1 MVVYADDR
9 ESASVLQSLIGR
21 MGDADIENEGLVK
34 VRRLTTGDYVLGSW
48 GIEAKEINDFYRS
61 ITGKGRGKRS
71 INHQLSDLC
80 ETYEYP
86 ILAVYGSRM
95 KPYFRKKVAKRVVA
109 QEIVKMQQTMRSY
122 KMMIYHRFPKIRLI
136 EFATM
141 EEFVEWLSISHTQM
155 QISNALSAPKKARR
169 GRSGHSDPRIAAL
182 TGIAGVTESI
192 AKDVLSHFGGIKPLL
207 LTKTNR
213 KALTAIR
220 GVNTPIAD
228 RILSLREPY
237 DE

>member
-9 ESASVLQSLIGR
+9 ESASVLQSLIAR
-21 MGDADIENEGLVK
+21 MGDADLEDDGLVK

-61 ITGKGRGKRS
+61 ITGKGRGKRTL
-71 INHQLSDLC
+71 NHQLSDLC
-80 ETYEYP
+80 EAYEYP
-86 ILAVYGSRM
+86 IIAVYGGKL
-95 KPYFRKKVAKRVVA
+95 KPYFRKRVAKRVVA
-109 QEIVKMQQTMRSY
+109 QEIIKMQQTMKSY
-122 KMMIYHRFPKIRLI
+122 KMMIYHRFPKIRFI

-141 EEFVEWLSISHTQM
+141 EDFVEWLSISHTQM

-169 GRSGHSDPRIAAL
+169 GKSGHADPRIAAL
-182 TGIAGVTESI
+182 TGIAGGTEDM
-192 AKDVLSHFGGIKPLL
+192 AKAILSHFGGFKALL
-207 LTKTNR
+207 LTRTNR
-213 KALTAIR
+213 KALTAVR

-228 RILSLREPY
+228 RILALRRPY